1 MICGIDVYHV
11 GTGGGAKKSVAGFIA
26 SLDSQLTKWHSRICM
41 QASKQELVDMLQVC
55 LTSAIN
61 AYHKVI
67 NALCIFQMLNFFL
80 LIHQNDNN
88 IMLLV

>member
-1 MICGIDVYHV
+1 MVCGIDVYHA
-11 GTGGGAKKSVAGFIA
+11 GTGSGPKKSVAGFVA
-26 SLDSQLTKWHSRICM
+26 SLDAQLTRWHSRICM

-67 NALCIFQMLNFFL
+67 HAVWIF
-80 LIHQNDNN
+80 
-88 IMLLV
+88 